1 MSADILTIRNL
12 FCGYGNK
19 EVIHNIS
26 FAVER
31 GEFVG
36 IIGPNGAG
44 KTTLFKAVTKLLNI
58 KSGEMLYRDKD
69 INRLSSR
76 EIAGEIAVLPQG
88 VELNFSFTVEEFILM
103 GRYPHKKRFE
113 GPNNDDY
120 AIIENVMSLTDTEIL
135 SRRFVNELS
144 GGEKQRVLLAQ
155 ALAQEPK
162 LLLLDEPTSHL
173 DIGHQISIMEL
184 LRNLNK
190 KQGITVL
197 AVLHDLNLAAEYAD
211 RLILLNEG
219 EVFKSGDPREV
230 LTYQN
235 IEDVY
240 QTVVV
245 VKENPFSRKP
255 YILLATR
262 EEINEKG
269 TDTDLHGKRQG

>member
-1 MSADILTIRNL
+1 MSTDILTIKNL
-12 FCGYGNK
+12 FCGYGSK
-19 EVIHNIS
+19 DVIHNIS
-26 FAVER
+26 FSVAE

-44 KTTLFKAVTKLLNI
+44 KTTLFKAVTKLLHI
-58 KSGEMLYRDKD
+58 RSGEVIYRNKD
-69 INRLSSR
+69 VNRLSAR
-76 EIAGEIAVLPQG
+76 EIAEEIAVLPQG

-113 GPNNDDY
+113 GLSNDDY
-120 AIIENVMSLTDTEIL
+120 AIIENVMSLTDTQVI

-184 LRNLNK
+184 LKNLNK

-211 RLILLNEG
+211 RLILLNKG
-219 EVFKSGDPREV
+219 EVFRSGDPREV

-245 VKENPFSRKP
+245 VRENPFSRKP
-255 YILLATR
+255 YILLATKER
-262 EEINEKG
+262 IDEKRTG
-269 TDTDLHGKRQG
+269 VDLHR